1 MGIDNF
7 LRTLSDAGRR
17 SRERWQKWRA
27 QSTGLGAP
35 LRSALPIVLAAA
47 AITALTVAWYARDAG
62 YAPLFGQHQRVSI
75 ERAAEVL
82 DAERIPFRMHP
93 ETGAILVPHDRLGR
107 ARLALAAKGV
117 TPELPPGL
125 ELVDRDERLGVRQ
138 FVQDVR
144 FRRGLEGELSRT
156 IMSIDAVDAARVHIA
171 LAPQTSFVTNTK
183 ASASASVLIS
193 VRPGQTL
200 APQQVSAIVKLVAGS
215 VNGLSTE
222 HVAVI
227 DQHGTPLTA
236 NLDLDEAMH
245 GEAQARTRSR
255 DDALRNVRALLDGIL
270 GADRYRASVS
280 VDLDEDVVSNTT
292 EALGAEPRVMQEAV
306 REARDEDN
314 VVGGVPGAMSNRPV
328 DAAPL
333 LAGEGGAMRTTSS
346 TRQFAYDRSITQT
359 KRQRPRVRQMHVAVM
374 VDAQAAPGGN
384 GWTSEAL
391 ADLERTLRAG
401 VGIQPQRGDTLVLSA
416 LPFAPS
422 QAVSPFGV
430 PDAEPGG
437 LALTDKQK
445 QYAAIAAGALLLI
458 ALVAW
463 AMLARR
469 ARRRKAAV
477 QAAEAEAR
485 ERSRREAELA
495 AQQAA
500 LPAFARDLP
509 PTSDTSFDA
518 KLERL
523 GALATSE
530 PERVAQII
538 KHWIVSHAASR

>member
-7 LRTLSDAGRR
+7 LRTLSDAGTR
-17 SRERWQKWRA
+17 SRERWQAWRA
-27 QSTGLGAP
+27 QSPGVGGQW
-35 LRSALPIVLAAA
+35 RSALPIVLAAG
-47 AITALTVAWYARDAG
+47 AITAATVAWYVRDTG
-62 YAPLFGQHQRVSI
+62 YAPLFGQHQRISV
-75 ERAAEVL
+75 EQAAGVL
-82 DAERIPFRMHP
+82 DAEQIPFRMHP

-193 VRPGQTL
+193 VRAGRKL
-200 APQQVSAIVKLVAGS
+200 APQQVSAVVKLVAGS
-215 VNGLSTE
+215 VNGLAAENVS
-222 HVAVI
+222 VV

-245 GEAQARTRSR
+245 GDAQARTRSR
-255 DDALRNVRALLDGIL
+255 EDALRNVRALLDGIL

-306 REARDEDN
+306 REARDDDAI
-314 VVGGVPGAMSNRPV
+314 VGGVPGAMSNRPV

-333 LAGEGGAMRTTSS
+333 LTGEGGAMRTTSS

-374 VDAQAAPGGN
+374 VDSRAAPGGN
-384 GWTSEAL
+384 GWSNEAL

-401 VGIQPQRGDTLVLSA
+401 VGIQAPRGDTLVVSA
-416 LPFAPS
+416 MPFAPS
-422 QAVSPFGV
+422 PAVVPFGA
-430 PDAEPGG
+430 PDAAPGV
-437 LALTDKQK
+437 LSLTDTQK
-445 QYAAIAAGALLLI
+445 QYAAVAAGTLLLI
-458 ALVAW
+458 ALAAW
-463 AMLARR
+463 AVLARR
-469 ARRRKAAV
+469 ARRRKTAA

-500 LPAFARDLP
+500 LPAFAPDLP
-509 PTSDTSFDA
+509 PASDTSFDT

-523 GALATSE
+523 SALAAGE

-538 KHWIVSHAASR
+538 KHWIGSHAAYR